1 MHCVMVSHTHWDR
14 EWYRT
19 FQSFR
24 ARLVDT
30 VDRVLDLVRDDSGF
44 HFQLD
49 GQTIVL
55 EDYLAV
61 RPERRDELAAAVDA
75 GRIAIGPWY
84 VQPDSFLPSG
94 EAHVRNLLEGR
105 RVASAYGRCESVA
118 YTPDSFGHPAQFP
131 RSSPASAWAPSSIGA
146 ATGTRL
152 PSFPPST
159 VGWLRTAAR
168 SSPAISARA
177 TSTQTVFRTTSAR
190 PPSDCRKS
198 ARALRNG
205 RPGTACC

>member
-61 RPERRDELAAAVDA
+61 RPERRDELTAAVDA
-75 GRIAIGPWY
+75 GRIAIGPW
-84 VQPDSFLPSG
+84 
-94 EAHVRNLLEGR
+94 
-105 RVASAYGRCESVA
+105 
-118 YTPDSFGHPAQFP
+118 
-131 RSSPASAWAPSSIGA
+131 SPCRG
-146 ATGTRL
+146 
-152 PSFPPST
+152 PP
-159 VGWLRTAAR
+159 
-168 SSPAISARA
+168 
-177 TSTQTVFRTTSAR
+177 
-190 PPSDCRKS
+190 KS
-198 ARALRNG
+198 ASFSISRK
-205 RPGTACC
+205 

>member
-1 MHCVMVSHTHWDR
+1 MRCVMVSHTHWDR

-30 VDRVLDLVRDDSGF
+30 VDRVLDLVRDDPGF

-61 RPERRDELAAAVDA
+61 RPKRRDELIQAVRA

-105 RVASAYGRCESVA
+105 RVASEYGPCETVA

-131 RSSPASAWAPSSIGA
+131 QIFAGFDLGPFIYWRGNGNEIAELPAEYRWVAPDGSEVIA
-146 ATGTRL
+146 
-152 PSFPPST
+152 
-159 VGWLRTAAR
+159 
-168 SSPAISARA
+168 
-177 TSTQTVFRTTSAR
+177 
-190 PPSDCRKS
+190 
-198 ARALRNG
+198 
-205 RPGTACC
+205 